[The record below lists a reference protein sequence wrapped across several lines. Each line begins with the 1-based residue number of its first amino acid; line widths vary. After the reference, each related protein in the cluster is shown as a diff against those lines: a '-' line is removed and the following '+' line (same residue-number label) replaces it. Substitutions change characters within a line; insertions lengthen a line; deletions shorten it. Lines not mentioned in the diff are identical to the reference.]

1 MEIAILNYH
10 RVGGSGIVAYEIGKA
25 MSERG
30 HLVHFMGLEPPFR
43 LRDNFS
49 DNMRFHKV
57 ELQDYPVFNY
67 PPYTLALASQ
77 LGDLLDSYNIEV
89 VHSHYALPH
98 AVSAILAR
106 EIAGRNVRCI
116 TTLHGTDI
124 TVVGAHP
131 TMKNITRFAIE
142 HSDAVTAVS
151 HSLRQQTEETFGI
164 KPGWIHTI
172 YNFVNPHFFNPQL
185 KQTMHP
191 NPEGKFIV
199 IHMSNLR
206 QVKSPLDVIRIFHGM
221 TTGTDRE
228 MELWIVGEGPMR
240 SEMLGMAKKLNIDRH
255 VKFLGVRNIVGPL
268 VANADLFLMP
278 SREEAF
284 GLSALESMAC
294 GVPVLGADAGGLPEV
309 VIHGETGYLFGK
321 GDINQAVE
329 LGNKLVKDPDL
340 HGRMSEQATER
351 AIGTFNMEQVI
362 RKYEALYRGED
373 PGSEVAHP

>member
-30 HLVHFMGLEPPFR
+30 HMVHFMGLEPPFR

-49 DNMRFHKV
+49 QNMRFHRV

-77 LGDLLDSYNIEV
+77 LGDLIDHHNIDV

-98 AVSAILAR
+98 AVAAVLAR
-106 EIAGRNVRCI
+106 DIAGRPIRCI

-151 HSLRQQTEETFGI
+151 DSLKQQTADTFGI
-164 KPGWIHTI
+164 NADCIHTI
-172 YNFVNPHFFNPQL
+172 YNFINPRFFNPEL
-185 KQTMHP
+185 KRTVMSNM
-191 NPEGKFIV
+191 NPDGKFIV
-199 IHMSNLR
+199 MHMSNLR
-206 QVKSPLDVIRIFHGM
+206 SVKSPLDVIRIYHGLSQGANRP
-221 TTGTDRE
+221 T
-228 MELWIVGEGPMR
+228 ELWIVGEGPLR
-240 SEMLGMAKKLNIDRH
+240 SEMVRLSEELGIDRE
-255 VKFLGVRNIVGPL
+255 VRFLGVRNIVGPI

-278 SREEAF
+278 SSEESF
-284 GLSALESMAC
+284 GLSALEAMAC
-294 GVPVLGADAGGLPEV
+294 GVPVLAANAGGLPEV
-309 VIHGETGYLFGK
+309 VVPGKTGQLFEK
-321 GDINQAVE
+321 GNVQHAIQLGLPMINEAGLRDSLGQAAAA
-329 LGNKLVKDPDL
+329 
-340 HGRMSEQATER
+340 HATER
-351 AIGTFNMEQVI
+351 FDMDKIISQ
-362 RKYEALYRGED
+362 YEALYRGD
-373 PGSEVAHP
+373 KPC